1 MMLNQDRCRR
11 IYNAAFNYLLEFD
24 EVDEALIESHLN
36 DWEEKSPN
44 SLNEIYRGLL
54 QSARSRQGM
63 PNSIGPLS
71 ELEAPLYGYSPEH
84 VIDRYTTWQEFFTE
98 IEEHDEISPPGR
110 FDIENKRSHWVQFS
124 KSVLSAGRFL
134 SEFENLAE
142 FSEFVDG
149 FYTNRHTRYSLP
161 LFLGERIHGLQFAT
175 ACDFLKENGHA
186 GFAKP
191 DTHIRD
197 LFVGMNLSEATDD
210 DYALFLDVIEFAE
223 VLGETPYTVDKLFW
237 ILGSGRFPKE
247 GMRVNTSKQEFLKRI
262 ENSSETVEN

>member
-1 MMLNQDRCRR
+1 MLTQRRCRR
-11 IYNAAFNYLLEFD
+11 IYNGAVDYLLEFD
-24 EVDEALIESHLN
+24 EVDEALIESHLT
-36 DWEEKSPN
+36 DWEEKSPD
-44 SLNEIYRGLL
+44 SLNDVYHGLL

-71 ELEAPLYGYSPEH
+71 ELEEPLCGYAPDT
-84 VIDRYTTWQEFFTE
+84 VIDRYATWREFFTE
-98 IEEHDEISPPGR
+98 IEEHDDISPPGR
-110 FDIENKRSHWVQFS
+110 FDIENERSHWVQFS

-134 SEFENLAE
+134 GEFDGVTG

-149 FYTNRHTRYSLP
+149 FYANRHTRYSLP
-161 LFLGERIHGLQFAT
+161 LLLGERVHGLQFAT

-197 LFVGMNLSEATDD
+197 LFVGLDLSEAADD
-210 DYALFLDVIEFAE
+210 DFALFLDVIEFAD

-247 GMRVNTSKQEFLKRI
+247 GLRVDTSKTEFLR
-262 ENSSETVEN
+262 TVENSPETAEG